1 MHWPVLYRATAF
13 PSTLPYLQPAA
24 MMHAQLANM
33 DLGVDHA
40 TKHIHSQHIVCKVRE
55 IHSWIGMP
63 YGAEREPLGEG
74 CS

>member
-1 MHWPVLYRATAF
+1 
-13 PSTLPYLQPAA
+13 
-24 MMHAQLANM
+24 MHAQLANM
-33 DLGVDHA
+33 ALGVDHD